1 MYRELNSIVLIRYV
15 IYKIKHLIELIKK
28 NTVNVTGVKN
38 ELKVHKDYL
47 RCRNK
52 LTDNKSWLMLK
63 IMHGSWVNGN
73 SLSVINWG
81 Y

>member
-28 NTVNVTGVKN
+28 NTVNVTGVKSK
-38 ELKVHKDYL
+38 LKVHKDYL

-52 LTDNKSWLMLK
+52 LTDNKEL
-63 IMHGSWVNGN
+63 VNAKDYAWQLG
-73 SLSVINWG
+73 
-81 Y
+81 